1 MFHRLREIL
10 CCHKRTREEDTPEEE
25 HTYIELDPEIELENA
40 SMAVH
45 TEERGTSIHLYN
57 RLLTERAYDEIEG
70 SPLGELFNCLTVNV
84 NDYEDPLVERV
95 NCTLV
100 TYDAFSLVR
109 EFMDLWKL
117 PCFVVCRLCDRSITG
132 LELLAIGSPATVCW
146 IQMMTANEQVMKK
159 FYRYS
164 GLMYVQTDCAITV
177 PRSYPAVYAPP
188 TTPVAKRT
196 PKTQYHQAAPGSA
209 PPRVQ
214 YLYEYYDSATASEDN
229 DSDF

>member
-1 MFHRLREIL
+1 MFRHLREIF
-10 CCHKRTREEDTPEEE
+10 CCHRTTREEEPPEEE

-45 TEERGTSIHLYN
+45 TEERGTTLHLYN

-70 SPLGELFNCLTVNV
+70 SPLEELFNCLTVNV

-100 TYDAFSLVR
+100 TYNAFSLAR
-109 EFMDLWKL
+109 EFLDLWKL
-117 PCFVVCRLCDRSITG
+117 PCFVVCRLSDQSITG
-132 LELLAIGSPATVCW
+132 LELLAIGSPAAVCW
-146 IQMMTANEQVMKK
+146 LQMMTANEQVMKK

-188 TTPVAKRT
+188 TTPVTKRT

-214 YLYEYYDSATASEDN
+214 YLYEYSDSATASEDN

>member
-1 MFHRLREIL
+1 MT
-10 CCHKRTREEDTPEEE
+10 K
-25 HTYIELDPEIELENA
+25 
-40 SMAVH
+40 
-45 TEERGTSIHLYN
+45 
-57 RLLTERAYDEIEG
+57 RAYDELEG
-70 SPLGELFNCLTVNV
+70 SPLGELFNCITVNV
-84 NDYEDPLVERV
+84 NDYNDPLVDRV
-95 NCTLV
+95 NCTLT
-100 TYDAFSLVR
+100 TYDGFSIAR

-117 PCFVVCRLCDRSITG
+117 PCFVVCRLSDQSITG
-132 LELLAIGSPATVCW
+132 LELLAIGSPAAICW

-164 GLMYVQTDCAITV
+164 GLMFVQTDCTITV

-214 YLYEYYDSATASEDN
+214 YLYEYPDSATASEDS